1 MVKYQL
7 WDMVSYSHGEPM
19 VPFSMIKESDR
30 FEYIYKEFNKQ
41 KDPCVILIKDKES
54 GVDNNDVY
62 CHYSGL
68 PSVKS
73 YSGKIYESPDG
84 GKTVYQRYAGDYNN
98 KVKINK

>member
-7 WDMVSYSHGEPM
+7 WDMVSYSHGEPL
-19 VPFSMIKESDR
+19 VPFSMVKESDR
-30 FEYIYKEFNKQ
+30 FEYIYTEFNKQ
-41 KDPCVILIKDKES
+41 KDPCVILIKDMEI
-54 GVDNNDVY
+54 DNDDMK

-73 YSGKIYESPDG
+73 YSSKIYESPDG
-84 GKTVYQRYAGDYNN
+84 GKTVYQRNAGDYNN